1 MIIHTVYD
9 IKHKEDSLFQ
19 FLRKDMDN
27 VWEFM
32 LSPAAPTP
40 CSTARKYIKEAET
53 MTLIRQYVDALANQ
67 DALAL
72 SKLFFPT
79 AIFVDLCPR
88 DAGKPLVSTYGPE
101 AIDMFYHN
109 RFLFRHFRITDPR
122 IVSDTQAYYYAV
134 YDGYHVRALATIT
147 EFSSDGLIERLVVR
161 PA

>member
-1 MIIHTVYD
+1 
-9 IKHKEDSLFQ
+9 
-19 FLRKDMDN
+19 
-27 VWEFM
+27 
-32 LSPAAPTP
+32 
-40 CSTARKYIKEAET
+40 
-53 MTLIRQYVDALANQ
+53 MTLIRQYVDALLDQ

-72 SKLFFPT
+72 SKLFSPT
-79 AIFVDLCPR
+79 AIFVDHCPR

-109 RFLFRHFRITDPR
+109 RFLFRHFRITDAR

-134 YDGYHVRALATIT
+134 YDGYHARALATIT